1 MPRILVADDEATIT
15 THLEEKLKAMGYE
28 VVGRA
33 ANGPEAVALSRR
45 LNPDLVL
52 MDIVMEG
59 EYDGI
64 EAARLLRQELDIPVV
79 FLTAYG
85 DDQLI
90 ARAKTVEPL
99 GYILKPFQD
108 MALRAAVEVALFNRE
123 VSRRIKES
131 EAYWRLLAANIE
143 EGIVI
148 ADSQLNIFFW
158 NRGAELIF
166 RHRPDEAVGQSLFFL
181 FSESFRPRLE
191 QEVDEARRTGK
202 PPFQGKWV
210 EAVGLRKDWSKFPVE
225 IHLSSFV
232 IQGKTMFILLAR
244 DVTEKRKAEESL
256 KASLQEKER
265 LLEEIKGQ
273 MKSNLQAIFSLIDLK
288 LEFLRE
294 KQTLSMLKETH
305 DRIKAI
311 SLMKQKLEK
320 TGSLG
325 KIDFS
330 SYLQNLVHRLFE
342 VFGADR
348 ENIKLEMKVGGL
360 LLEVKTAILCGLIV
374 TELVSNALK
383 YAFPGGRPGTIFLEA
398 DKKPL
403 EKLIINI
410 GDDGV
415 GLPPDIDLRTPRTL
429 GLQIVR
435 ELVRELKGTIK
446 VSRQKGTRYH
456 LVLTCS

>member
-33 ANGPEAVALSRR
+33 ASGPEAVALSRR
-45 LNPDLVL
+45 LKPDLVL

-59 EYDGI
+59 EYDGV
-64 EAARLLRQELDIPVV
+64 EAARFLRQELRIPVV

-123 VSRRIKES
+123 VSQRIKES
-131 EAYWRLLAANIE
+131 EEYWRLLAANIE
-143 EGIVI
+143 EGIII
-148 ADSQLNIFFW
+148 ADSQLSIFFW

-166 RHRPDEAVGQSLFFL
+166 RYLPGEAVGQSLLFI
-181 FSESFRPRLE
+181 FSEGFRPRLE
-191 QEVDEARRTGK
+191 QELEQARRAGK
-202 PPFQGKWV
+202 PPFHGKWV

-225 IHLSSFV
+225 IHLSPFL
-232 IQGKTMFILLAR
+232 IQGRTMFILLAR
-244 DVTEKRKAEESL
+244 DITEKRRAEESL
-256 KASLQEKER
+256 KATLQEKER

-288 LEFLRE
+288 LELHRE
-294 KQTLSMLKETH
+294 KQTLSMLKESH

-320 TGSLG
+320 TGFLG
-325 KIDFS
+325 KIDFG
-330 SYLQNLVHRLFE
+330 SYLQNLTQRLLL
-342 VFGADR
+342 VFGADK
-348 ENIKLEMKVGGL
+348 EKIKLEMNIGGL
-360 LLEVKTAILCGLIV
+360 FLEVKTAILCGLIV
-374 TELVSNALK
+374 TELLSNALK
-383 YAFPGGRPGTIFLEA
+383 YAFPGNRPGTIFLEA
-398 DKKPL
+398 YKRTP
-403 EKLIINI
+403 EKLVLNI

-415 GLPPDIDLRTPRTL
+415 GLPQDINLRSPRSL
-429 GLQIVR
+429 GLQVVR
-435 ELVRELKGTIK
+435 ELVRQLQGTIK
-446 VSRQKGTRYH
+446 VNRKKGTHYH
-456 LVLTCS
+456 LVLTSP